1 VDHSDSKQN
10 KPNEVAMKVLTYPTA
25 EAEARIDRIVNR
37 SLSYSVDLEH
47 NVVEII
53 KAVQT
58 EGDSALLRY
67 SRQFDAPG
75 IKLKDLKISDSEMK
89 EATRKVDPDFSGL
102 VQRAKDNI
110 AAYHQ
115 AQRRYS
121 WFVPCKDGS
130 ILGQMFTPVAAAG
143 LYIPGGRAGETPLI
157 SSLLMN
163 SIPAIIA
170 GVPRLQVVTPPRQD
184 GSINPY
190 LLVTAQLLGIREVFK
205 VGSAWAI
212 AALAFGTETIPAV
225 DLIVGPGN
233 IYVTL
238 AKKLLAGQVGIDM
251 IAGPSEIL
259 VIADSGAN
267 PQHAAADLLSQAEH
281 DPMAS
286 ALMLTPDAE
295 LAEATAA
302 ALEEQLAELPRR
314 QVAEES
320 LAAFGGIVLVSD
332 LDTALALA
340 NKIAPEHLELLV
352 KKPFQLLGKIQ
363 NAGAVFLGHHSPEPV
378 GDYFAGPNHVLP
390 TAGTARFAS
399 GLSVDHFTKK
409 TSVISYSSE
418 ALMRD
423 AADIIRLAEL
433 EGLEAHA
440 RSVKVRLEM
449 D

>member
-1 VDHSDSKQN
+1 
-10 KPNEVAMKVLTYPTA
+10 MKVLTYPSE
-25 EAEARIDRIVNR
+25 EAERRIDRIVKR

-47 NVVEII
+47 TVMEII
-53 KAVQT
+53 KAVQA
-58 EGDSALLRY
+58 EGDAALLRY
-67 SRQFDAPG
+67 TRQFDAPK
-75 IKLKDLKISDSEMK
+75 INLDELKVSDSEMK
-89 EATRKVDPDFSGL
+89 KAAKEVDPDFNGL

-110 AAYHQ
+110 AAFHL

-121 WFVPCKDGS
+121 WFMPCEDGS

-143 LYIPGGRAGETPLI
+143 LYIPGGRAGENPLI

-170 GVPRLQVVTPPRQD
+170 GVRRLQVVTPPRQD
-184 GSINPY
+184 GSVNPY
-190 LLVTAQLLGIREVFK
+190 LLAATQQLGISEVFK

-238 AKKLLAGQVGIDM
+238 AKKLLAGHVGIDM

-259 VIADSGAN
+259 VIADSSAN
-267 PQHAAADLLSQAEH
+267 PQHVAADLLSQAEH

-286 ALMLTPDAE
+286 ALMLTPDVE
-295 LAEATAA
+295 LADATAA
-302 ALEEQLAELPRR
+302 ALEEQLSELPRR
-314 QVAEES
+314 QIAEES

-340 NKIAPEHLELLV
+340 NRIAPEHLELLV
-352 KKPFQLLGKIQ
+352 EQPFLLLGKIQ
-363 NAGAVFLGHHSPEPV
+363 NAGAVFLGPYSPEPV

-399 GLSVDHFTKK
+399 GLNVDHFIKK

-418 ALMRD
+418 ALRRD
-423 AADIIRLAEL
+423 AADIMRLAEL

-440 RSVKVRLEM
+440 RSVKVRLEK

>member
-1 VDHSDSKQN
+1 MN
-10 KPNEVAMKVLTYPTA
+10 ILTYPTE
-25 EAEARIDRIVNR
+25 EAEVRIDRIVNR
-37 SLSYSVDLEH
+37 SLSYPADVEH
-47 NVVEII
+47 TVVEII
-53 KAVQT
+53 KAVQA

-67 SRQFDAPG
+67 TRQFDAPE
-75 IKLKDLKISDSEMK
+75 IKSAELKVSESEMTAAAK
-89 EATRKVDPDFSGL
+89 EVETDFTEL
-102 VQRAKDNI
+102 LERAKNNI
-110 AAYHQ
+110 SRFHE
-115 AQRRYS
+115 AQLKHS
-121 WFVPCKDGS
+121 WFLPCEDGS
-130 ILGQMFTPVAAAG
+130 ILGQMVRPVSAAG

-170 GVPRLQVVTPPRQD
+170 GVPCLQVVTPPRQD

-259 VIADSGAN
+259 VIADASAN
-267 PQHAAADLLSQAEH
+267 PQHVAADLLSQAEH
-281 DPMAS
+281 DRMAS
-286 ALMLTPDAE
+286 ALLLTPDAE

-320 LAAFGGIVLVSD
+320 LAAFGGIVLVRD

-352 KKPFQLLGKIQ
+352 EKPFQLLGKIQ

-378 GDYFAGPNHVLP
+378 GDYFAGPSHVLP

-440 RSVKVRLEM
+440 RSVKVRLEK
-449 D
+449 

>member
-1 VDHSDSKQN
+1 
-10 KPNEVAMKVLTYPTA
+10 MKVLTYPSE
-25 EAEARIDRIVNR
+25 EAEVLIERIVNR
-37 SLSYSVDLEH
+37 SFSYPAELEQT
-47 NVVEII
+47 VVQII
-53 KAVQT
+53 QAVRA

-67 SRQFDAPG
+67 TRQFDAPG
-75 IKLKDLKISDSEMK
+75 IKPEELKVSDSEMK
-89 EATRKVDPDFSGL
+89 KAAEEVDPDFSSL
-102 VQRAKDNI
+102 VQRAKANI
-110 AAYHQ
+110 AAYHE
-115 AQRRYS
+115 AQKRYS
-121 WFVPCKDGS
+121 WFLPSKDGS
-130 ILGQMFTPVAAAG
+130 ILGQMFTPVASAG

-163 SIPAIIA
+163 VVPAIIA
-170 GVPRLQVVTPPRQD
+170 GVPHLQVVTPPRQD
-184 GSINPY
+184 GSINSY
-190 LLVTAQLLGIREVFK
+190 LLVTTQLLGIKEVFK

-259 VIADSGAN
+259 VIADSTAN
-267 PQHAAADLLSQAEH
+267 PRHVAADLLSQAEH

-286 ALMLTPDAE
+286 ALMLTPDAQ

-302 ALEEQLAELPRR
+302 ALEEQLAQLPRR
-314 QVAEES
+314 EVAEES
-320 LAAFGGIVLVSD
+320 LSAFGGIVLLSD

-352 KKPFQLLGKIQ
+352 EDPFLLLGKIQ

-390 TAGTARFAS
+390 TAGTDRFAS
-399 GLSVDHFTKK
+399 ALSVDHFTKK

-423 AADIIRLAEL
+423 AADIMRLAEL

-440 RSVKVRLEM
+440 RSVKVRLEQ

>member
-1 VDHSDSKQN
+1 
-10 KPNEVAMKVLTYPTA
+10 MKVLTYPTE
-25 EAEARIDRIVNR
+25 EAEVLIDRIVNR

-47 NVVEII
+47 TVGEII
-53 KAVQT
+53 KEVRA

-67 SRQFDAPG
+67 TRQFDAPG
-75 IKLKDLKISDSEMK
+75 IKLKELKVSDSEMK
-89 EATRKVDPDFSGL
+89 AAAKEVDPDFSGL
-102 VQRAKDNI
+102 VQRAKENI
-110 AAYHQ
+110 TAFHQ

-121 WFVPCKDGS
+121 WFMPCKDGS
-130 ILGQMFTPVAAAG
+130 ILGQMFTPVTAAG

-184 GSINPY
+184 GTVNPY
-190 LLVTAQLLGIREVFK
+190 LLVTTQLLGIREVFK

-259 VIADSGAN
+259 VIADSSAN
-267 PQHAAADLLSQAEH
+267 PQHVAADLLSQAEH
-281 DPMAS
+281 DSMAS

-295 LAEATAA
+295 LAETTAA
-302 ALEEQLAELPRR
+302 ALEKQLAELPRR
-314 QVAEES
+314 HVAEES

-352 KKPFQLLGKIQ
+352 EQPFQLLGKIQ

-399 GLSVDHFTKK
+399 GLSVDHFIKK

-418 ALMRD
+418 ALKRD
-423 AADIIRLAEL
+423 AADIMRLAEL

-440 RSVKVRLEM
+440 RSVLIRLKK
-449 D
+449 

>member
-1 VDHSDSKQN
+1 
-10 KPNEVAMKVLTYPTA
+10 MKVLTYPTE
-25 EAEARIDRIVNR
+25 EAEVLIDRIVNR

-47 NVVEII
+47 TVGEII
-53 KAVQT
+53 KEVRA
-58 EGDSALLRY
+58 EGDSALLSY
-67 SRQFDAPG
+67 TRQFDAPG
-75 IKLKDLKISDSEMK
+75 IKLKELKVSDSEMK
-89 EATRKVDPDFSGL
+89 AAAKEVDPDFSGL
-102 VQRAKDNI
+102 VQRAKENI
-110 AAYHQ
+110 AAFHQ

-121 WFVPCKDGS
+121 WFMPCKDGS
-130 ILGQMFTPVAAAG
+130 ILGQMFTPVTAAG

-184 GSINPY
+184 GTVNPY
-190 LLVTAQLLGIREVFK
+190 LLVTTQLLGIREVFK

-259 VIADSGAN
+259 VIADSSAN
-267 PQHAAADLLSQAEH
+267 PQHVAADLLSQAEH
-281 DPMAS
+281 DSMAS

-295 LAEATAA
+295 LAETTAA
-302 ALEEQLAELPRR
+302 ALEKQLAELPRR

-320 LAAFGGIVLVSD
+320 LAAFGGIVVVSD

-352 KKPFQLLGKIQ
+352 EQPFQLLGKIQ

-399 GLSVDHFTKK
+399 GLSVDHFIKK

-418 ALMRD
+418 ALIRD
-423 AADIIRLAEL
+423 AADIVRLAEL

-440 RSVKVRLEM
+440 RSIKVRLEKG
-449 D
+449 

>member
-1 VDHSDSKQN
+1 
-10 KPNEVAMKVLTYPTA
+10 MKVLTYPTE
-25 EAEARIDRIVNR
+25 EAESTIDRIVNR
-37 SLSYSVDLEH
+37 SLSYSMDLEH
-47 NVVEII
+47 TVVEII
-53 KAVQT
+53 KAVQA
-58 EGDSALLRY
+58 EGDAALLRY
-67 SRQFDAPG
+67 TRQFDAPEIN
-75 IKLKDLKISDSEMK
+75 IKELKVSEPEIEK
-89 EATRKVDPDFSGL
+89 AAEEVDPDFSAL

-110 AAYHQ
+110 AAFHQ

-121 WFVPCKDGS
+121 WFMPCEDGS
-130 ILGQMFTPVAAAG
+130 ILGQMFTPVTAAG
-143 LYIPGGRAGETPLI
+143 LYIPGGRAGENPLI

-170 GVPRLQVVTPPRQD
+170 EVPRLQVVTPPRQD

-190 LLVTAQLLGIREVFK
+190 LLVTAQMLGIRDIFK

-225 DLIVGPGN
+225 DVIAGPGN

-259 VIADSGAN
+259 VIADSSAN
-267 PQHAAADLLSQAEH
+267 PRHVAADLLSQAEH
-281 DPMAS
+281 DPMSS
-286 ALMLTPDAE
+286 ALLLTPDAQ

-302 ALEEQLAELPRR
+302 ALKEQLAELPRR
-314 QVAEES
+314 KIAEES
-320 LAAFGGIVLVSD
+320 LTTFGGLVLVSD
-332 LDTALALA
+332 LDTAFDLA
-340 NKIAPEHLELLV
+340 NRIAPEHLELLV
-352 KKPFQLLGKIQ
+352 EKPFQLLGKIQ

-399 GLSVDHFTKK
+399 GLSVDHFIKK
-409 TSVISYSSE
+409 TSVVSYSSE
-418 ALMRD
+418 ALKRD
-423 AADIIRLAEL
+423 AADIMRLAGL

-440 RSVKVRLEM
+440 RSVKVRLEK

>member
-1 VDHSDSKQN
+1 
-10 KPNEVAMKVLTYPTA
+10 MKVLTYPTEKA
-25 EAEARIDRIVNR
+25 EVLIDRIVKR

-47 NVVEII
+47 TVKEII
-53 KAVQT
+53 KAVQA

-67 SRQFDAPG
+67 TRQFDAPG
-75 IKLKDLKISDSEMK
+75 IKLEELRVSGSEIK
-89 EATRKVDPDFSGL
+89 EAAKEVDPDFSGL
-102 VQRAKDNI
+102 VQRAKENI
-110 AAYHQ
+110 AAFHQ

-121 WFVPCKDGS
+121 WFMPCKDGS

-184 GSINPY
+184 GTVNPY
-190 LLVTAQLLGIREVFK
+190 LLVTAQMLGIREVFK

-212 AALAFGTETIPAV
+212 AALAFGTKTIPAV
-225 DLIVGPGN
+225 DMIAGPGN

-259 VIADSGAN
+259 VIADSSAN
-267 PQHAAADLLSQAEH
+267 PQHVAADLLSQAEH
-281 DPMAS
+281 DSMAS
-286 ALMLTPDAE
+286 ALMLTPDAQ
-295 LAEATAA
+295 LAEASAA
-302 ALEEQLAELPRR
+302 ALEEQLAKLPRR

-332 LDTALALA
+332 LDTAFALA

-352 KKPFQLLGKIQ
+352 EKPFQFLGKIQ
-363 NAGAVFLGHHSPEPV
+363 NAGAIFLGHHSPEPV

-399 GLSVDHFTKK
+399 GLSVDHFIKK

-418 ALMRD
+418 ALKRD

-440 RSVKVRLEM
+440 RSVKVRLEK

>member
-1 VDHSDSKQN
+1 M
-10 KPNEVAMKVLTYPTA
+10 P
-25 EAEARIDRIVNR
+25 R
-37 SLSYSVDLEH
+37 
-47 NVVEII
+47 
-53 KAVQT
+53 
-58 EGDSALLRY
+58 
-67 SRQFDAPG
+67 
-75 IKLKDLKISDSEMK
+75 
-89 EATRKVDPDFSGL
+89 
-102 VQRAKDNI
+102 
-110 AAYHQ
+110 
-115 AQRRYS
+115 
-121 WFVPCKDGS
+121 KDGS

-170 GVPRLQVVTPPRQD
+170 GVPRLQVVTPPRQN
-184 GSINPY
+184 GSVNPY
-190 LLVTAQLLGIREVFK
+190 LLVTSQLLGIREIFK

-212 AALAFGTETIPAV
+212 AALAFGTATIPAV

-259 VIADSGAN
+259 VIADFSAN
-267 PQHAAADLLSQAEH
+267 PHHIAADLLSQAEH

-286 ALMLTPDAE
+286 ALMLTADAA
-295 LAEATAA
+295 LAETTAG
-302 ALEEQLAELPRR
+302 ALKEQLAELPRR
-314 QVAEES
+314 EVAEES
-320 LAAFGGIVLVSD
+320 LSAFGGIVVVND
-332 LDTALALA
+332 LDTALSLA

-352 KKPFQLLGKIQ
+352 EQPFQFLGKIK
-363 NAGAVFLGHHSPEPV
+363 NAGAVFLGHHTPEPV

-418 ALMRD
+418 ALLRD
-423 AADIIRLAEL
+423 AADIMRLAEL

-440 RSVKVRLEM
+440 RSVRVRLEE

>member
-1 VDHSDSKQN
+1 
-10 KPNEVAMKVLTYPTA
+10 MKVLTYPTE
-25 EAEARIDRIVNR
+25 EAEVRIDRIVNR
-37 SLSYSVDLEH
+37 SLSYSVDVEH
-47 NVVEII
+47 SVVEII
-53 KAVQT
+53 KAVQA
-58 EGDSALLRY
+58 EGDAALLRY
-67 SRQFDAPG
+67 TRQFDAPE
-75 IKLKDLKISDSEMK
+75 INLEELKVSDAEMEK
-89 EATRKVDPDFSGL
+89 AAEEVEPDFSGL

-110 AAYHQ
+110 AVFHQ

-121 WFVPCKDGS
+121 WFMPCEDGS
-130 ILGQMFTPVAAAG
+130 ILGQMFTPLAAAG

-190 LLVTAQLLGIREVFK
+190 LLVTAQMLGIREVFK

-212 AALAFGTETIPAV
+212 AALAFGTKTIPAV
-225 DLIVGPGN
+225 DIIAGPGN
-233 IYVTL
+233 IYVTV

-259 VIADSGAN
+259 VIADSSAN
-267 PQHAAADLLSQAEH
+267 PQHVAADLLSQAEH
-281 DPMAS
+281 DSMAS
-286 ALMLTPDAE
+286 ALMLTPDAQ

-302 ALEEQLAELPRR
+302 ALEEQLAKLPRQ

-332 LDTALALA
+332 LDTAFGLA

-352 KKPFQLLGKIQ
+352 EKPFQLLGKIQ
-363 NAGAVFLGHHSPEPV
+363 NAGAIFLGHHSPEPV

-399 GLSVDHFTKK
+399 GLSVDHFIKS

-418 ALMRD
+418 ALKRD
-423 AADIIRLAEL
+423 AADIMRLAEL

-440 RSVKVRLEM
+440 RSVKVRLEKE
-449 D
+449 

>member
-1 VDHSDSKQN
+1 
-10 KPNEVAMKVLTYPTA
+10 MKVLTYPTE
-25 EAEARIDRIVNR
+25 EAEARIDRIINR

-47 NVVEII
+47 TVVEII
-53 KAVQT
+53 KAVQA
-58 EGDSALLRY
+58 EGDSALLRFT
-67 SRQFDAPG
+67 RQFDAPG
-75 IKLKDLKISDSEMK
+75 IKLKDLKVSDSEMK
-89 EATRKVDPDFSGL
+89 KAAKEVDPDFSGL

-110 AAYHQ
+110 AAFHQ

-130 ILGQMFTPVAAAG
+130 ILGQMFSPVAAAG
-143 LYIPGGRAGETPLI
+143 LYIPGGQAGQTPLI

-184 GSINPY
+184 GTVNPY
-190 LLVTAQLLGIREVFK
+190 LLVTTQLLGIREVFK

-238 AKKLLAGQVGIDM
+238 AKKLLAGQVGLDM

-281 DPMAS
+281 DSMAS

-352 KKPFQLLGKIQ
+352 EQPFQLLGKIQ

-423 AADIIRLAEL
+423 AADIMRLAEL

-440 RSVKVRLEM
+440 RSVKVRLEKG
-449 D
+449 

>member
-1 VDHSDSKQN
+1 
-10 KPNEVAMKVLTYPTA
+10 MKVLSYPGE
-25 EAEARIDRIVNR
+25 EAESRIDRIVNR
-37 SLSYSVDLEH
+37 TLSYSVDIEH
-47 NVVEII
+47 SVVEII
-53 KAVQT
+53 KAVQD

-67 SRQFDAPG
+67 TRQFDAPG
-75 IKLKDLKISDSEMK
+75 IKLEQLKVSDSEIK
-89 EATRKVDPDFSGL
+89 KAAREVESDFSGL
-102 VQRAKDNI
+102 IKRAQANI

-121 WFVPCKDGS
+121 WFMPCKDGS

-170 GVPRLQVVTPPRQD
+170 GVRRLQVVTPPRQD
-184 GSINPY
+184 GSVNPY
-190 LLVTAQLLGIREVFK
+190 LLVAAQLLGISEVFK

-259 VIADSGAN
+259 IIADSSAN
-267 PQHAAADLLSQAEH
+267 PQHVAADLLSQAEH
-281 DPMAS
+281 DSMAS

-332 LDTALALA
+332 LDTALTLA
-340 NKIAPEHLELLV
+340 NEIAPEHLELLV
-352 KKPFQLLGKIQ
+352 EQPFQLLGKIQ

-399 GLSVDHFTKK
+399 GLSVDHFTKR

-423 AADIIRLAEL
+423 AADIMRLAEL

-440 RSVKVRLEM
+440 RSLKVRLEK

>member
-1 VDHSDSKQN
+1 
-10 KPNEVAMKVLTYPTA
+10 MRILTYPTE
-25 EAEARIDRIVNR
+25 EAQVLIDRIAKR
-37 SLSYSVDLEH
+37 SLSYSADLEH
-47 NVVEII
+47 TVMEII
-53 KAVQT
+53 QAVRA

-67 SRQFDAPG
+67 TRQFDAPG
-75 IKLKDLKISDSEMK
+75 IKLEELKVSNSEMK
-89 EATRKVDPDFSGL
+89 KAAKEVDPDFSGL
-102 VQRAKDNI
+102 VHRAQANI

-121 WFVPCKDGS
+121 WFMPCKDGS

-190 LLVTAQLLGIREVFK
+190 LLVTTKLLGIDEVFK

-238 AKKLLAGQVGIDM
+238 AKKLLAGKVGIDM

-259 VIADSGAN
+259 IIADSSAN
-267 PQHAAADLLSQAEH
+267 PQHVAADLLSQAEH

-286 ALMLTPDAE
+286 ALLFTPDAE

-314 QVAEES
+314 EVAEES
-320 LAAFGGIVLVSD
+320 LSAFGGIVLVSD

-352 KKPFQLLGKIQ
+352 EQPFQLLGRIQ

-423 AADIIRLAEL
+423 AADIMRLAEL
-433 EGLEAHA
+433 EGLLAHA
-440 RSVKVRLEM
+440 RSVKVRLEKG
-449 D
+449 

>member
-1 VDHSDSKQN
+1 
-10 KPNEVAMKVLTYPTA
+10 MKVLTYPSE
-25 EAEARIDRIVNR
+25 EAEVLIERIVNR
-37 SLSYSVDLEH
+37 SLFYPAELEQT
-47 NVVEII
+47 VVQII
-53 KAVQT
+53 QAVQA
-58 EGDSALLRY
+58 EGDLALLRY
-67 SRQFDAPG
+67 TRQFDAPG
-75 IKLKDLKISDSEMK
+75 IKLEELKVSEAETK
-89 EATRKVDPDFSGL
+89 EAAEEVDPDFSGL
-102 VQRAKDNI
+102 VQRAKANI
-110 AAYHQ
+110 TAYHR

-121 WFVPCKDGS
+121 WFMPCKDGS
-130 ILGQMFTPVAAAG
+130 ILGQMFTPVAKAG

-190 LLVTAQLLGIREVFK
+190 LLVATQLLGIREVFK
-205 VGSAWAI
+205 VGSAWAV
-212 AALAFGTETIPAV
+212 AALAFGTKTIPAV

-259 VIADSGAN
+259 VIADSSAN
-267 PQHAAADLLSQAEH
+267 PQHVAADLLSQAEH

-286 ALMLTPDAE
+286 ALLLTPDAQ

-302 ALEEQLAELPRR
+302 ALKEQLAQLPRGG
-314 QVAEES
+314 VAEES
-320 LAAFGGIVLVSD
+320 LSAFGGIILLSD

-352 KKPFQLLGKIQ
+352 EQPFQLLGKIQ

-399 GLSVDHFTKK
+399 GLSVDHFIKK
-409 TSVISYSSE
+409 TNVISYSSE

-423 AADIIRLAEL
+423 AADIMRLAEL
-433 EGLEAHA
+433 EGLEGHA
-440 RSVKVRLEM
+440 RSVKVRLKQ